1 MKQMKA
7 FIINFN
13 RLTYLKGMVEWC
25 LAHGLEPVVVDNHSD
40 YPLLLEYYDSN
51 PCEVIRLHGNYGHK
65 VLWTGLVPLPEGRYI
80 ITDPDLDMSGV
91 PDDFLQ
97 VLNMG
102 LDRYPDMPKC
112 GLSLEL
118 NDLPDTPEGNFA
130 RQWESQFWRD
140 PLDELFFNSPVDTT
154 FALYREG
161 HFGYTILGIRAN
173 RPYTARHY
181 SWYYTDF
188 NLIPEDEQ
196 HYYRTANDSAS
207 GRDRILTK

>member
-1 MKQMKA
+1 MKA

-13 RLTYLKGMVEWC
+13 RLTYLKGMVDWC

-40 YPLLLEYYDSN
+40 YPPLLAYYHSK
-51 PCEVIRLHGNYGHK
+51 PCQIIFLPANYGHL
-65 VLWTGLVPLPEGRYI
+65 VMWHGLIDLPQVRFI

-97 VLNMG
+97 VMNEG
-102 LDRYPDMPKC
+102 LDRYPHVVKC
-112 GLSLEL
+112 GLSLEIA
-118 NDLPDTPEGNFA
+118 DLPDSEEGRFI
-130 RQWESQFWRD
+130 RGVEGGFWTKPLD
-140 PLDELFFNSPVDTT
+140 PLYFDAITDTT

-161 HFGYTILGIRAN
+161 TTQHSLSAVRTN

-196 HYYRTANDSAS
+196 HYYRTAGDSAS
-207 GRDRILTK
+207 GKKRLMK